1 MLAVGM
7 RVMHSQLFVKEIMRK
22 LDESVFPTLESSP
35 DPGRLLWDTRSRTT
49 ASRTV
54 LFDVN
59 TVHRTGPSGREGD
72 FVELDFARGG
82 VSVIPFFI
90 GKDNVPRFVME
101 RQFRHGS
108 ESVTLEFPAG
118 LVDKGEDPAQA
129 AARELLEETGLKAG
143 TMTYMGT
150 VCQNSAY
157 MKCPAGFFLAED
169 LTVATD
175 ISDRH
180 LDENEEID
188 VLTVPVS
195 YVMEH
200 LGEGELSNGACL
212 MILPFFIREMRRR
225 GIRF

>member
-1 MLAVGM
+1 M
-7 RVMHSQLFVKEIMRK
+7 KK
-22 LDESVFPTLESSP
+22 LDESTFPTLESSP
-35 DPGRLLWDTRSRTT
+35 SPERLLWNTHERKTT
-49 ASRTV
+49 AKTV

-59 TVHRTGPSGREGD
+59 SVHRTGPSGREGD

-82 VSVIPFFI
+82 VSVIPFFT
-90 GKDNVPRFVME
+90 GTDGVPRFVME

-118 LVDKGEDPAQA
+118 LVDSGEDAAAA

-157 MKCPAGFFLAED
+157 MKCPAAFFLAED
-169 LTVATD
+169 LVMATG

-195 YVMEH
+195 HVMEH
-200 LGEGELSNGACL
+200 MGEGELSNGACL
-212 MILPFFIREMRRR
+212 LSLPFFIREMRRR
-225 GIRF
+225 GISF